1 MIVQDY
7 LYAMADS
14 KVVSIVPLNGANYP
28 TWKVQ
33 CRMALVCE
41 GLWSI
46 VAGTEEAPPAEAAAD
61 RRAKFQARMDKA
73 LALIAPSLLYLVG
86 DPVVVWKT
94 LENQFQKKTWAN
106 KLMLRWKLYSLR
118 LKMTNQYRIIS
129 GQ

>member
-14 KVVSIVPLNGANYP
+14 KVVSIVPLSSANYP
-28 TWKVQ
+28 TWKIQ
-33 CRMALVCE
+33 CRMALVRE

-73 LALIAPSLLYLVG
+73 LALIVLSIAPSLLYLVG
-86 DPVVVWKT
+86 DPKDPVVVWKT
-94 LENQFQKKTWAN
+94 LENQFQKN
-106 KLMLRWKLYSLR
+106 
-118 LKMTNQYRIIS
+118 
-129 GQ
+129 